1 MILCNIFILLSSYI
15 FKWCNKSLLPFHLYL
30 HLLHLINFFSWECGS
45 NKFDTALWKLH
56 SIILGL
62 CITQEQR
69 YLIADD
75 IRLMICPHSRLS
87 QIKIGIQSLIVI
99 NICCMRFFF
108 GHSLTC
114 TVFMSKQYM
123 QRFFLFLFKNY
134 NDIGT
139 SFQHFSTHNLGYNIP
154 QSCKREL

>member
-15 FKWCNKSLLPFHLYL
+15 FKCCNKSLLPFHLYL

-134 NDIGT
+134 NNIGT